1 MTHFGDGKA
10 ELLFESVEKDEEL
23 MAAVC
28 WSRMGKKPY
37 EDDYLN
43 KSETK
48 PDVESV

>member
-43 KSETK
+43 KPELK
-48 PDVESV
+48 PEVECA